1 MSLKARILIGFLA
14 LFGAAIYFI
23 ADSIIKE
30 MRPRYLEAVEESLND
45 TANTLAAMMETQV
58 KNGRLDVSLLGD
70 FIAKAG
76 ERSFSARIFGY
87 RKTRVGLNVYVTD
100 DRGTVI
106 FDSRGNE
113 TMGKDYSRWNDVYR
127 TLRGTYGARSTRGDP
142 ADPSS
147 SLLYVAAPIM
157 HRGRIIGVLTV
168 IKPQD
173 SVTPFIEIAKRKLL
187 TGGIITAAALALL
200 SVVLSFWISRPL
212 TRLRRYV
219 GSLRTDGSA
228 RLPRLGSG
236 EIRDLGREFELLWE
250 ELKGKK
256 YIEEYV
262 QSLTHE
268 LKSPLTSI
276 RGSAELVQE
285 EMPEERRR
293 EFCRSI
299 LRETGRM
306 GDIIEKMLEL
316 SALENRRGLHET
328 ETVQI
333 GPLAAEVL
341 DGLAPQIDRKG
352 LRIELV
358 IDPKESVRG
367 ERFLLRHALANLIEN
382 AVRFSPA
389 GGVITLATEKSND
402 LVTISITDQG
412 PGIPDYALDK
422 VFNRFYSLPA
432 PDSGKKSTGLGL
444 SFVREAAALH
454 GGRAEVVNSPG
465 GTRAAIILPL
475 NI

>member
-1 MSLKARILIGFLA
+1 MSLNARILIGFLA
-14 LFGAAIYFI
+14 LFGAAIYVI
-23 ADSIIKE
+23 SDSIIKE

-45 TANTLAAMMETQV
+45 TANTLAAMMETQM

-70 FIAKAG
+70 FFAKAG

-100 DRGTVI
+100 NNGTVI
-106 FDSRGNE
+106 FDSREKE
-113 TMGKDYSRWNDVYR
+113 TLGKDYSRWNDVYR
-127 TLRGTYGARSTRGDP
+127 TLRGEYGARSTRSDP

-157 HRGRIIGVLTV
+157 HGGRIAGVLTV

-187 TGGIITAAALALL
+187 LGGLITVAALALL
-200 SVVLSFWISRPL
+200 SMVLSFWISRPL

-219 GSLRTDGSA
+219 ASLRTDGSA
-228 RLPRLGSG
+228 RLPRLGGG
-236 EIRDLGREFELLWE
+236 EIRGLGREFESLWE

-285 EMPEERRR
+285 DMPEERRR
-293 EFCRSI
+293 DFCRNI

-316 SALENRRGLHET
+316 SELENRRELQDT

-333 GPLAAEVL
+333 GFLVEEVL
-341 DGLAPQIDRKG
+341 EGLAPLIERRG
-352 LRIELV
+352 LRVEKG
-358 IDPKESVRG
+358 IDPKVTVTG
-367 ERFLLRHALANLIEN
+367 ERFLLRHALANLLEN
-382 AVRFSPA
+382 AVRFSPD
-389 GGVITLATEKSND
+389 GGIISINTEKSND
-402 LVTISITDQG
+402 IVTISITDQG
-412 PGIPDYALDK
+412 PGIPDYALEK

-432 PDSGKKSTGLGL
+432 PDTGKKSTGLGL
-444 SFVREAAALH
+444 SFVREVAALH
-454 GGRAEVVNSPG
+454 GGRAEVGSGPA
-465 GTRAAIILPL
+465 GTRAAIVLPV
-475 NI
+475 